1 MPFTIG
7 TATLA
12 LSASTDMGKVEFWA
26 AVGAIL
32 GVVLFFRGFQM
43 LRYKRLILNTPSS
56 KVRSASMG
64 LVEVTGT
71 AKGPQVIPAGI
82 TGDPCYYYRAT
93 AWKLKQ
99 SGNSRNWERV
109 ADESLYVPFFV
120 DDSTGQMLVN
130 AQGAQLD
137 VHCNFKDE
145 IRTSFF
151 GGKDMVPP
159 NVSRFLMRYG
169 LVGVEG
175 VRLEE
180 YCIKPDYPLF
190 VLGTLGRNPDQHG
203 QQWTPESHVPRS
215 QASHSANLSL
225 VGPAASSALR
235 ALGWMP
241 EVTVTVATTA
251 IPFAGA
257 SVPPA
262 GSIAPAVQRNSTP
275 AGSGWA
281 SVSMDDA
288 SMNKAQPAVAAF
300 LTASRSSAAPISSR
314 TAGPSVAVA
323 EPAAVSRAG
332 SSVPAVDKAGFEIHP
347 AVAIGKG
354 ADGMPFTISSR
365 SQREVVQSLAWKS
378 TLCIWGGPA
387 LTVTCLYFLSF
398 ALGWT

>member
-1 MPFTIG
+1 MPFTMGLVTLVLSTSTG
-7 TATLA
+7 TGRL
-12 LSASTDMGKVEFWA
+12 EFWA
-26 AVGAIL
+26 GIGAIF

-43 LRYKRLILNTPSS
+43 LRYKRLILNTPAS
-56 KVRSASMG
+56 KIRSASMG

-99 SGNSRNWERV
+99 NGNNRDWQRV

-145 IRTSFF
+145 IGTTFF
-151 GGKDMVPP
+151 ASNDMIPP

-175 VRLEE
+175 IRLEE

-190 VLGTLGRNPDQHG
+190 VLGTLGRNPDQQR
-203 QQWTPESHVPRS
+203 QQWTPDSHIPRS
-215 QASHSANLSL
+215 QSSHSANLSL
-225 VGPAASSALR
+225 VGPLGSSALR
-235 ALGWMP
+235 ALGWFP
-241 EVTVTVATTA
+241 GITVEVATQAAPVGRAPLPSAQPTA
-251 IPFAGA
+251 PAA
-257 SVPPA
+257 ARTPAPA
-262 GSIAPAVQRNSTP
+262 GSAWS
-275 AGSGWA
+275 SL
-281 SVSMDDA
+281 SMDEE
-288 SMNKAQPAVAAF
+288 SMNKGLPAVAAF
-300 LTASRSSAAPISSR
+300 LKASPSPAAQIASRAAQSA
-314 TAGPSVAVA
+314 VAVA
-323 EPAAVSRAG
+323 EPVAISMAAP
-332 SSVPAVDKAGFEIHP
+332 PAAATDNAGFESHP
-347 AVAIGKG
+347 AVVIGKG
-354 ADGMPFTISSR
+354 PDGAPFTISSR

-387 LTVTCLYFLSF
+387 LTLTCLYFLSF
-398 ALGWT
+398 AFGWT